1 MIEWLKKLPAT
12 FKEFWGKLKLWQ
24 KLVAAGIA
32 AVVVVV
38 IVVMFKTSSAP
49 AGVPLFNTVVRD
61 ENARDQIT
69 TRLDMEGVHYTVNAE
84 GLIIVDDKKT
94 ASKLRSILTVEGL
107 VHGNIDP
114 SGLFDQ
120 TSWSETDFDRN
131 VKLQRSIER
140 QLKQQ
145 ILAIDD
151 IANASVVIT
160 SPKKELFSQDQKPVT
175 CSVTVTFKP
184 GSTMPENRKQLKGL
198 QELICRSVVGLTP
211 ENLTL
216 QDNHSNILNDFE
228 GLAESDRLEN
238 IKKESKQITAE
249 EEALRKRVLSFLR
262 SNFNGSERVRDL
274 VVKIEKD
281 MSKVVRDQT
290 IYTPVII
297 TEQDPDK
304 PYDTTEK
311 RDYLPISSQTVTK
324 EFTGTGYNPQGPAG
338 VEGQNPPVYSDMSNV
353 IGKSVETGVTQNN
366 VVNTEIRHTDQNST
380 LLRITASANI
390 DGKWETQRDSNRNP
404 IVVTKDNIDEL
415 KEWCTKENIIP
426 ANYRIAT
433 GKFFRVYYPVNSSV
447 IEDCTRLVQDAIG
460 YNKKR
465 GDSVTITSFAIPRD
479 EEWEKEEDAYF
490 HAQQTKKTIILIL
503 CGLALVLIVFIV
515 FRFITRE
522 LERRRRLREEEIL
535 RRQQAEREKAL
546 WEAKQDG
553 IDVTM
558 SVEERKRAELQ
569 ENAIAMAKE
578 HPEDVAMLIRTW
590 LMEE

>member
-32 AVVVVV
+32 AVVAVV

-107 VHGNIDP
+107 VPGNIDP
-114 SGLFDQ
+114 FGLFDQ

-175 CSVTVTFKP
+175 CSVTVTFTP

-415 KEWCTKENIIP
+415 KEWCAKENIIP

-479 EEWEKEEDAYF
+479 EEWEK
-490 HAQQTKKTIILIL
+490 
-503 CGLALVLIVFIV
+503 
-515 FRFITRE
+515 
-522 LERRRRLREEEIL
+522 
-535 RRQQAEREKAL
+535 
-546 WEAKQDG
+546 
-553 IDVTM
+553 
-558 SVEERKRAELQ
+558 
-569 ENAIAMAKE
+569 
-578 HPEDVAMLIRTW
+578 
-590 LMEE
+590 

>member
-107 VHGNIDP
+107 VPGNIDP
-114 SGLFDQ
+114 FGLFDQ

-415 KEWCTKENIIP
+415 KEWCAKENIIP

-479 EEWEKEEDAYF
+479 EEWEKEEEAYF